1 LCADYLLPVLFLA
14 VGPGFV
20 GHTGLNAVLK
30 YSSSLIV
37 AMAVTLEPPIGIV
50 IGWILHVT
58 PLPGYVVTPSS
69 LCSYSKFKAASEA
82 CVKSLV

>member
-1 LCADYLLPVLFLA
+1 
-14 VGPGFV
+14 
-20 GHTGLNAVLK
+20 VLK

-58 PLPGYVVTPSS
+58 PLPGIWTCIGGFVLLLGTMWLNYVSDRLQKVLTAPSIENTYLFLLFS
-69 LCSYSKFKAASEA
+69 S
-82 CVKSLV
+82 